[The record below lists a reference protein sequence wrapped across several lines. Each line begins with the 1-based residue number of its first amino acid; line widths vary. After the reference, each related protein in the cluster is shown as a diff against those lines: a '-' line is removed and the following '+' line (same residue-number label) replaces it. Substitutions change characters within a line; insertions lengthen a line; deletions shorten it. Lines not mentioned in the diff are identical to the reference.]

1 MTDEFKNKIL
11 EKINLVLENIYDYA
25 ILTSPF
31 ILAYLFYKNIESIY
45 STIAGLFIGFFL
57 INYKF
62 ISSRSE
68 KEIRELKNSSISKPN
83 FEEIKCFDIQIE
95 LHLTKSFFKEQLMSY
110 FNINDEECENI
121 YYKYE
126 NETNTDLVLN
136 SISLN
141 SSEIRILIMH
151 IPIINLNRISYTNL
165 KRGNL
170 GKFYI
175 KLNQFNKFVLFLIKE
190 LKKDYV
196 GDIDSYIT
204 LDHED
209 DSIEIMLSFLEER
222 KTIYG
227 FNISKL
233 INLIKFYDKNL
244 YDEKYHNKDIKILN
258 KILKKYKLKIIP
270 PFEYEVASKDIELKN
285 SNYKAYISYRIE
297 NG

>member
-57 INYKF
+57 INY
-62 ISSRSE
+62 
-68 KEIRELKNSSISKPN
+68 SSISKPN